1 MIPYFL
7 TIEIFF
13 NHFHSFNKFNLY
25 INYID
30 ILIAFYIMNLNKD
43 KSSKN
48 DSIIKL
54 IIINLS
60 AIRFHNKI

>member
-1 MIPYFL
+1 MLPYFL

-13 NHFHSFNKFNLY
+13 NHFHPFNKFNLY

-54 IIINLS
+54 IINLS

>member
-54 IIINLS
+54 IINLS